1 MVSGSRRSATG
12 NLSFWV
18 FGPAKPNE
26 NQELPDR
33 SRTILFDE
41 LLDHFLEV
49 WIPYA
54 KAPREPVSA
63 ALGNFFA
70 SRYYVELA
78 SLPGVQTASM
88 FRRCLIRV
96 TRLATLALLFCHV
109 GQ

>member
-1 MVSGSRRSATG
+1 LNPST
-12 NLSFWV
+12 N
-18 FGPAKPNE
+18 FGGFVVY
-26 NQELPDR
+26 QDLPDR

-41 LLDHFLEV
+41 LLDYFLEV

-78 SLPGVQTASM
+78 SLA
-88 FRRCLIRV
+88 RRTDSFNV
-96 TRLATLALLFCHV
+96 
-109 GQ
+109 

>member
-1 MVSGSRRSATG
+1 MHTRCKTSIRHEYLTHGQLGPGERQTG

-18 FGPAKPNE
+18 FGPAKPHE

-78 SLPGVQTASM
+78 SLA
-88 FRRCLIRV
+88 RRTDSFNV
-96 TRLATLALLFCHV
+96 
-109 GQ
+109 